1 MIANANCP
9 SDDKVHFEDFL
20 FFVKDDVFVWVV
32 PKKSGLKAESHIIQ
46 KLGVFLLL
54 RVEENAKVVENVVK

>member
-9 SDDKVHFEDFL
+9 SDDKVHFEYFL
-20 FFVKDDVFVWVV
+20 FFVKDNVFVWVV